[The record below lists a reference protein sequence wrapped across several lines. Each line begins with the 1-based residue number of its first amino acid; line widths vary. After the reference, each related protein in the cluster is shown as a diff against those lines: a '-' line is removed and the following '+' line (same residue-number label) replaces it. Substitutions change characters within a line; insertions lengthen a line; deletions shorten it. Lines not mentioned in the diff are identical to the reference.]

1 MGLHEAGWDGIF
13 AAERDPMAFETLHAN
28 LVADDAPFDAFQKW
42 PDWLEKRPMGV
53 EELLAGENLANL
65 EGLRGKV
72 TLVAGGPPCQG
83 FSVGGRRNGQ
93 DDRNGLVQYL
103 LDVVE
108 AVEPPFVL
116 IENVEGMAR
125 PFRANPGEA
134 PESVADQTVAR
145 LTEIGYTASFS
156 VADASRFGVPQTRKR
171 VLIFGVQRD
180 LVGAQAVVDLGSQL
194 EAIRP
199 AHLDGL
205 GLSGERPVSV
215 WEAMHDLSGT
225 RRIACPDSAGFE
237 AGTYGPPESTYAKMM
252 RSGLDANAVPDS
264 HRFTKH
270 GDRIL
275 ELYTDAH
282 RTQPPGRLS
291 KSFLMAAGTKKDK
304 KVVLDPAL
312 PSSTITTH
320 PDEFIHFEEPRN
332 VTVREMARLQSFPD
346 VFAFRGRYTI
356 NGPRRRFDVARCS
369 QVGNAVPPLL
379 ALAVGRA
386 IESVRAS
393 LRSS

>member
-134 PESVADQTVAR
+134 PESVA
-145 LTEIGYTASFS
+145 EIG
-156 VADASRFGVPQTRKR
+156 
-171 VLIFGVQRD
+171 
-180 LVGAQAVVDLGSQL
+180 
-194 EAIRP
+194 
-199 AHLDGL
+199 
-205 GLSGERPVSV
+205 
-215 WEAMHDLSGT
+215 
-225 RRIACPDSAGFE
+225 
-237 AGTYGPPESTYAKMM
+237 
-252 RSGLDANAVPDS
+252 
-264 HRFTKH
+264 
-270 GDRIL
+270 
-275 ELYTDAH
+275 
-282 RTQPPGRLS
+282 
-291 KSFLMAAGTKKDK
+291 
-304 KVVLDPAL
+304 
-312 PSSTITTH
+312 
-320 PDEFIHFEEPRN
+320 
-332 VTVREMARLQSFPD
+332 
-346 VFAFRGRYTI
+346 
-356 NGPRRRFDVARCS
+356 
-369 QVGNAVPPLL
+369 
-379 ALAVGRA
+379 
-386 IESVRAS
+386 RAS
-393 LRSS
+393 CRERV